1 MLYVI
6 CVFQVVQEEDKDK
19 EEGKETQLTAEK
31 KKQELLQLERLNHQ
45 HALQAF
51 EKHASEELQAE
62 RQHLHAQYK
71 LHLGKHDNMVIIV
84 KKKNFIRLERCNV
97 VYCTKKDVIDLLQV
111 NMPIP

>member
-1 MLYVI
+1 MLY
-6 CVFQVVQEEDKDK
+6 VFQVVQEEDKDK
-19 EEGKETQLTAEK
+19 EAEKETAEK

-71 LHLGKHDNMVIIV
+71 LHLGKHDNMVIII
-84 KKKNFIRLERCNV
+84 KKKCIRLERCNV
-97 VYCTKKDVIDLLQV
+97 VYRT
-111 NMPIP
+111 